1 MIIRAILATVI
12 VALAN
17 LVFWIGDMSDIP
29 IILKVFFFIVS
40 TFAAATEW
48 IDWWRN
54 KDRY

>member
-1 MIIRAILATVI
+1 MIVRPILATVL

-29 IILKVFFFIVS
+29 TILKVFFFITS
-40 TFAAATEW
+40 AFAAAAEW
-48 IDWWRN
+48 IDWWRD

>member
-1 MIIRAILATVI
+1 MIVRPIIATVL

-29 IILKVFFFIVS
+29 IALKVFFFISSV
-40 TFAAATEW
+40 FAAATEW
-48 IDWWRN
+48 IDWWRD